1 MSMYLS
7 LSQLKQKTLGA
18 NVSSCE
24 NDSKRV
30 FSLGKKKSV
39 FLSHKHSE
47 IAPLK
52 RVAYLLEHLDSF
64 IYVDW
69 LDPSMPARTCGR
81 TAENIKEKI
90 KKYDKFILVATEG
103 AIASKW
109 CNWELGFGDA
119 QKYAYGK
126 IALFPIRDDEKDW
139 SGSEYLELYP
149 VIGYIDNYQYSAEFN
164 QYLFT
169 GYYVFYHYGTKKAIK
184 LVDWL
189 SR

>member
-1 MSMYLS
+1 MNIPNAT
-7 LSQLKQKTLGA
+7 SQFFYIRRLAGSINARSYMWKNSRKY
-18 NVSSCE
+18 
-24 NDSKRV
+24 KR
-30 FSLGKKKSV
+30 
-39 FLSHKHSE
+39 E
-47 IAPLK
+47 
-52 RVAYLLEHLDSF
+52 
-64 IYVDW
+64 
-69 LDPSMPARTCGR
+69 
-81 TAENIKEKI
+81 

-149 VIGYIDNYQYSAEFN
+149 VIGYIDSCQYSDEFN
-164 QYLFT
+164 QSLFT
-169 GYYVFYHYGTKKAIK
+169 GYYVFCHYGTKKAIK